1 MIQSTGAQV
10 TQKSSIL
17 NLYFHVVEIITTSFI
32 QNAVKAQKIQYGWG
46 NTASGGLPPTNFK
59 RPTLPSLSVIE
70 RVQCIKY
77 NFDILLKRSLW

>member
-32 QNAVKAQKIQYGWG
+32 QNAVKAQKIQQYGWG
-46 NTASGGLPPTNFK
+46 NTASGGFLQHAF
-59 RPTLPSLSVIE
+59 
-70 RVQCIKY
+70 
-77 NFDILLKRSLW
+77 